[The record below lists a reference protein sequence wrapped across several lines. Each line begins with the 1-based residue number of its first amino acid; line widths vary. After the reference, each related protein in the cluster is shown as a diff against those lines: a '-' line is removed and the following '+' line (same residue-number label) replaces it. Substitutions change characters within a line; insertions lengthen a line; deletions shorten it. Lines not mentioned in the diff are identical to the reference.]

1 MRWVGKEIVIEF
13 QSGTVAIEGYF
24 QIERVVSQKEKRKQR
39 GPQRNSTDIFP
50 INVSSPKCFHR
61 KCAGK

>member
-1 MRWVGKEIVIEF
+1 MRWVGKETVIEF

-24 QIERVVSQKEKRKQR
+24 QIERVVSPKEKRKQR
-39 GPQRNSTDIFP
+39 GPRRNSIDIFP

-61 KCAGK
+61 KRSGK